1 MSPNQSGSPLPADLP
16 RPRRRSELTPPASET
31 YNGRGRCGC
40 ALRVARKVILL
51 SACQR
56 PGHQLKGSEGAEEDV
71 PATAHP
77 PQAQAWLPPPDAD
90 ARRPGGA
97 GGTAAEG
104 ALEADGIE
112 REEADPAL
120 IRRLMI
126 ARALRL
132 RRPFEFERVRKQGR
146 SWATPLVVMAVL
158 PNDLE
163 HNRYGF
169 AVGRR
174 IGKAAAR
181 NRVKRWMREAVRHL
195 HPRLRQGYDIVFIA
209 RGAVA
214 SPDVTYHQIF
224 DAITT
229 LTARAKLQTAA
240 PVPPASDTRGTPE

>member
-1 MSPNQSGSPLPADLP
+1 MAPARGARPGPARAPARGRARVRCAAVVPAGRVP
-16 RPRRRSELTPPASET
+16 RPSQAPCDVTQPIRFPPPGGPPLRRGRSELTPPATDT
-31 YNGRGRCGC
+31 YNGRGRCGR
-40 ALRVARKVILL
+40 AQRVARKVILL

-77 PQAQAWLPPPDAD
+77 PQAQAWLPPPDAN

-104 ALEADGIE
+104 ALEADGGG

-120 IRRLMI
+120 IRRIMI

-174 IGKAAAR
+174 IGKATAR
-181 NRVKRWMREAVRHL
+181 NRVKRWMREAV
-195 HPRLRQGYDIVFIA
+195 
-209 RGAVA
+209 
-214 SPDVTYHQIF
+214 
-224 DAITT
+224 
-229 LTARAKLQTAA
+229 
-240 PVPPASDTRGTPE
+240 